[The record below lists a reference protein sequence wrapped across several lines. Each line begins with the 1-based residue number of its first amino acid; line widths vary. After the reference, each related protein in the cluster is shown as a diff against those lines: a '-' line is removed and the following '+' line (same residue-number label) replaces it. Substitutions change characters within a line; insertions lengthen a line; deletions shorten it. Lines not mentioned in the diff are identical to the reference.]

1 MNDRIRAT
9 AYQRFLT
16 LVTATTLLGALGGG
30 LVLVLRAGSAPVAAR
45 IEFAIGSEPGTV
57 RLASIDDVGE
67 RPFTEPIAVDLAV
80 DPVKLPLV
88 PLTAEAAQSPH
99 RRGSSADRVVAGYFG
114 HELVRLRDSGVEM
127 SVRQIAALAEA
138 TLGID
143 AIVGDL
149 LDVDGDGLDDDG
161 RFTVIALDGSAVCVS
176 LGDRR
181 VIASAQSL
189 VIDPV
194 DGAPANGLS
203 WSWYGACGVSSW
215 PRTGSEV
222 RIGTTPGTYGGVRS
236 GNVGDVSALL
246 GALTGNEVVG
256 SAWAAVHSIET
267 EELTRFVDA
276 LTPVVLLRDT
286 NVTDHGFDN
295 GRIHPAQV
303 ILQRGTAI
311 LVDRTGTPRV
321 RCISGSPLRR
331 PQPLTDS
338 VVVVGEPWHGFSLD
352 AVVDVPSAQ
361 VATSRFVLI
370 DIRSGQPLLRESG
383 ISGYMSVLA
392 GPIVSAA
399 PRP

>member
-1 MNDRIRAT
+1 MNDRIRST

-16 LVTATTLLGALGGG
+16 LVTAMTLLGALGGG
-30 LVLVLRAGSAPVAAR
+30 LVLVLRADSAPVAAR
-45 IEFAIGSEPGTV
+45 VEFAIGSGPGTV
-57 RLASIDDVGE
+57 RLAPIDDVGE
-67 RPFTEPIAVDLAV
+67 RPFTEPIAVDLVV
-80 DPVKLPLV
+80 DPAKLALA

-114 HELVRLRDSGVEM
+114 YELVRLRDSGVEM
-127 SVRQIAALAEA
+127 GVKQITALAEA

-143 AIVGDL
+143 AIVDDL
-149 LDVDGDGLDDDG
+149 LDIDGDGMDDDG
-161 RFTVIALDGSAVCVS
+161 RFTVTALDGSAVCVS

-181 VIASAQSL
+181 LIASAQSL
-189 VIDPV
+189 AIDPV
-194 DGAPANGLS
+194 DGAPTNGLS
-203 WSWYGACGVSSW
+203 WSLYGACGDSTRL
-215 PRTGSEV
+215 RTGSDV

-236 GNVGDVSALL
+236 GDVCDVPALV
-246 GALTGNEVVG
+246 GALTGNDVVG
-256 SAWAAVHSIET
+256 SAWSAVHSIET
-267 EELTRFVDA
+267 DELTRFIDG

-295 GRIHPAQV
+295 GRIHPEQV
-303 ILQRGTAI
+303 VLQRGTAV

-338 VVVVGEPWHGFSLD
+338 VVVVGEPWHGFALE
-352 AVVDVPSAQ
+352 AVVDVRSAEI
-361 VATSRFVLI
+361 ATSRFVLI
-370 DIRSGQPLLRESG
+370 DIRTGQPLLRESG
-383 ISGYMSVLA
+383 ASGYMSVLA